1 VTIARR
7 RIGPFGVVGPSMP
20 AAPEAPIAPVG
31 PLGPVGPG
39 GSAGIPIATHDVPA
53 PESIA
58 PVGRLRRCTFRR
70 IDRLESLPGRSVSSV
85 YEIMCL
91 YRGMATPMA
100 LGDVDSAGPICGAC
114 TATGIFRP
122 DEA

>member
-1 VTIARR
+1 MTIARR
-7 RIGPFGVVGPSMP
+7 RIGPFGVAGPSMP
-20 AAPEAPIAPVG
+20 AAPEAAI
-31 PLGPVGPG
+31 GPVGPVG
-39 GSAGIPIATHDVPA
+39 PVGSIGIPIAAHDVPA

-70 IDRLESLPGRSVSSV
+70 IDRLESLPGRSVSPV

>member
-7 RIGPFGVVGPSMP
+7 RAAILDTIAASMP
-20 AAPEAPIAPVG
+20 AIVEPRPKVG
-31 PLGPVGPG
+31 PASL
-39 GSAGIPIATHDVPA
+39 PIGLHDIPA
-53 PESIA
+53 PESMA

-70 IDRLESLPGRSVSSV
+70 IDRLEALPGRLGLPV

-91 YRGMATPMA
+91 YRGQQSLMA
-100 LGDVDSAGPICGAC
+100 LGDIDSARPVCEAC

>member
-1 VTIARR
+1 MTIARR

-20 AAPEAPIAPVG
+20 AAPEAPI
-31 PLGPVGPG
+31 GPVAG
-39 GSAGIPIATHDVPA
+39 GACRVIGIPIAAHDVPA

-70 IDRLESLPGRSVSSV
+70 IDRLESLPGRSVSPV

>member
-1 VTIARR
+1 MTIARR
-7 RIGPFGVVGPSMP
+7 RAGPFGAIGSTMP
-20 AAPEAPIAPVG
+20 AAPEAPIGAV
-31 PLGPVGPG
+31 
-39 GSAGIPIATHDVPA
+39 GIPVASHDVPA

-70 IDRLESLPGRSVSSV
+70 IDRLEPLPGRAMLTT
-85 YEIMCL
+85 YEVMCL
-91 YRGMATPMA
+91 YRGLQSPMA
-100 LGDVDSAGPICGAC
+100 LGDVEAARPICGEC